1 MKGWVPLLLA
11 LMIFSGICGY
21 HAGRLNEINLS
32 LKPEIN
38 LSFPKPVFL
47 VQELPA
53 PPPEIIVEEK
63 EVYVYPRK
71 FKDKAELLDFI
82 NWLRETVP
90 FQPFGRYK
98 CGLDTDL
105 VQQIALH
112 KGFIVNVEKDGS
124 YEHLIHNAITEMG
137 DYYTLYPP
145 YYIIHDGQEYLESWH
160 EYDPDYWKQLIDEEC

>member
-1 MKGWVPLLLA
+1 
-11 LMIFSGICGY
+11 MIGY
-21 HAGRLNEINLS
+21 LIGSPVS
-32 LKPEIN
+32 LCFDPEIN

-47 VQELPA
+47 VQELPS

-63 EVYVYPRK
+63 EVYIYPRK

-105 VQQIALH
+105 VQQLALH
-112 KGFIVNVEKDGS
+112 EGFTVNVEKDGA
-124 YEHLIHNAITEMG
+124 YKHLILNVITESG
-137 DYYTLYPP
+137 DYYTFYPP
-145 YYIIHDGQEYLESWH
+145 HYIMYDGGEHLKDWG
-160 EYDPDYWKQLIDEEC
+160 EYDPNYWKQLIDEEC